1 MNSIKSNKGMTLIEV
16 LTVLFI
22 MGMILLISYPLFNN
36 TNEHFRE
43 HVVENQI
50 KSIVH
55 TAISESKRTSSYI
68 DIKIST
74 NRNLFIIEG
83 EKTYETDFY
92 AEADMHDEGD
102 KIITINPKGIIE
114 AGASF
119 TFTLQ
124 KTSYEVKINT
134 GRDEVTVT
142 KL

>member
-1 MNSIKSNKGMTLIEV
+1 MNSFKSNKGMTLIEV

-22 MGMILLISYPLFNN
+22 MGMILLISYPLFIS

-43 HVVENQI
+43 NIAENQI

-74 NRNLFIIEG
+74 NENLFIIEG
-83 EKTYETDFY
+83 EKTYESDFY
-92 AEADMHDEGD
+92 AEADMYDEGE
-102 KIITINPKGIIE
+102 KVVTINPKGIIE
-114 AGASF
+114 AGATF

-124 KTSYEVKINT
+124 RTTYEVNINT